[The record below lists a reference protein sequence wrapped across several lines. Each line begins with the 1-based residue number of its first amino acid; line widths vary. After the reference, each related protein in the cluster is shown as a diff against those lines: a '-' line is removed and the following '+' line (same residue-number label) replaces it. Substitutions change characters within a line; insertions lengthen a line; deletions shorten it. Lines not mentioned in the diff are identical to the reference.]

1 MIKSIASI
9 NTLLVD
15 LKTANNPLAVK
26 LQHCGFDLN
35 GTIGAENE
43 YTVHSL
49 LQSIDALAIQFLT
62 ITASRK
68 QFIQRTSYTERKQ
81 VEEQLG
87 KLFLCLRNTL
97 CVLENFK
104 QNRYQACTDS
114 PLSYIEENG
123 TRKTLALGQAI
134 EHLDMLKPFSRM
146 LELVTAQERIH
157 ALSSV
162 LETLLNKEYASS
174 SLEHD
179 DDHELTKEQHNALEL
194 SNYLIKQA
202 L

>member
-9 NTLLVD
+9 NSLLVD
-15 LKTANNPLAVK
+15 LKTANNPLPVK

-43 YTVHSL
+43 YTVQSL
-49 LQSIDALAIQFLT
+49 LQSIDAMAIQFLT

-68 QFIQRTSYTERKQ
+68 QFIQRTSYAERRQ

-97 CVLENFK
+97 CVLDNFK
-104 QNRYQACTDS
+104 QNPYSVCNDTSLSYSDETGDIRTL
-114 PLSYIEENG
+114 PLS
-123 TRKTLALGQAI
+123 QAI

-157 ALSSV
+157 ALSAV

-179 DDHELTKEQHNALEL
+179 DDHELTEEQHNALEL